1 MNKIP
6 FDVFYTCLIP
16 YFKCKDIK
24 EFCQIDKY
32 IKQIINEAE
41 HLPTLP
47 CHLRASLVQTHP
59 NSIPPI
65 PSAKHLALKAAVKD
79 SAFYYDL
86 LSEEYIRSRNLPFL
100 PSIPRDEQSLFSYDD
115 FANLKF
121 SDEKMWELLRE
132 WRDGNNYTDVR
143 MGNYDISN
151 ISTLHYMATPTTRGT
166 DNIDSVYYPGR
177 HVILKIFDHPCD
189 EKYNNDCCKEWCY
202 EQKLSQ
208 FLDAAEENKE
218 LIRYLEDR
226 PTWRPIDPR
235 FDAIR
240 NMSFVDELIADGRLP
255 PPKTSIWKNKNL
267 MRRAMKLAPDIDRYI
282 W

>member
-86 LSEEYIRSRNLPFL
+86 LSEEYIRSRNLPT
-100 PSIPRDEQSLFSYDD
+100 IPRDELSLFSYDD

-121 SDEKMWELLRE
+121 SDEKMW
-132 WRDGNNYTDVR
+132 
-143 MGNYDISN
+143 
-151 ISTLHYMATPTTRGT
+151 
-166 DNIDSVYYPGR
+166 
-177 HVILKIFDHPCD
+177 
-189 EKYNNDCCKEWCY
+189 
-202 EQKLSQ
+202 
-208 FLDAAEENKE
+208 
-218 LIRYLEDR
+218 
-226 PTWRPIDPR
+226 
-235 FDAIR
+235 
-240 NMSFVDELIADGRLP
+240 
-255 PPKTSIWKNKNL
+255 
-267 MRRAMKLAPDIDRYI
+267 
-282 W
+282 